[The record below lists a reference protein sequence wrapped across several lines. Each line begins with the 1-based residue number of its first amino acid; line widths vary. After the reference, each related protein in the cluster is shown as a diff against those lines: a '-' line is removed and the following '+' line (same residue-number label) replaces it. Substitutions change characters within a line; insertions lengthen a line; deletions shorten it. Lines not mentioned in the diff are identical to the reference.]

1 MSEMTMTRSELR
13 NWYAG
18 MAINKVIFKYGL
30 AELKIAASDCFDIAE
45 AMVKESERREEKGK
59 RSETNN
65 E

>member
-18 MAINKVIFKYGL
+18 MAINNAVFKCTPDGFR
-30 AELKIAASDCFDIAE
+30 EAASYCFNIAE
-45 AMVKESERREEKGK
+45 AMIKESERREEKGK